1 MSETLPLLRQ
11 ISRFSSAPLSSFNQ
25 RGGSGYMVK
34 KVPFQARPFT
44 GFLPLRGSLMISLA
58 PFNKDAQAGSTDK
71 DMCVFLYTIMCRCRN
86 EPIYKFETMKH
97 VIE

>member
-1 MSETLPLLRQ
+1 
-11 ISRFSSAPLSSFNQ
+11 
-25 RGGSGYMVK
+25 
-34 KVPFQARPFT
+34 
-44 GFLPLRGSLMISLA
+44 MISLA